1 MSEWSIET
9 DPSSF
14 SMTTMRLP
22 WSAVSTRLTS
32 VVLPL
37 PRKPVTI
44 VIGTCRAPGSAF
56 VQSESD
62 FSSMRCSRLRCRQA
76 SRSCVSTR
84 LTTTT
89 TTTVSTAEN
98 RSSIAPKGASRRPAK
113 LAGGTT
119 EPKLLVLNS
128 PFNGL
133 IRLRSGHRRH
143 SRGCDESEPALLGLW
158 HSGGT
163 GCYVQVLPEMSGTQ
177 DHLRLLLLG
186 RLLRGQLE
194 AAQEVAQAARAG
206 GQAQRRQRL
215 QGLQRGGEA
224 QHAGGRRPVLR
235 TD

>member
-1 MSEWSIET
+1 MSEWSIDTE
-9 DPSSF
+9 PSSF

-89 TTTVSTAEN
+89 TTTVSTAED
-98 RSSIAPKGASRRPAK
+98 RSSITVGRIISEGVAVRARQTCGQTDKRRAASK
-113 LAGGTT
+113 
-119 EPKLLVLNS
+119 
-128 PFNGL
+128 
-133 IRLRSGHRRH
+133 
-143 SRGCDESEPALLGLW
+143 SRAD
-158 HSGGT
+158 
-163 GCYVQVLPEMSGTQ
+163 
-177 DHLRLLLLG
+177 
-186 RLLRGQLE
+186 
-194 AAQEVAQAARAG
+194 ARASVT
-206 GQAQRRQRL
+206 R
-215 QGLQRGGEA
+215 
-224 QHAGGRRPVLR
+224 
-235 TD
+235 